1 MFENSLISADQHF
14 AVAAALFAIAFFGF
28 WAEKQKWGALVTGA
42 VWSILGAIVA
52 ANLGII
58 PKDAPFYGF
67 VFSYL
72 VPALIPLFLVN
83 ANIKRIIVESGR
95 VGIAFLL
102 ACVGTAIG
110 AITAVNLVD
119 LGAKEGDLAGIFAAT
134 YTGGSVNY
142 AAVIQAT
149 GFDDANI
156 ISAATAVDNLMSAV
170 FLAGLALL
178 PASKWL
184 MSQYAQQ
191 DHRKDHNTATSNA
204 DSAETSNTK
213 NEVTG
218 FSIAASLTF
227 ALGVVAIAD
236 AIVAGLTT
244 VTGMEVS
251 RLRYVFITLL
261 AILPAT
267 FAPKQT
273 AKLHGAETLGIVFA
287 FVFFAAICAGADIA
301 KLVNYAPILLVFV
314 VIVLVIHGI
323 VVLGLG
329 SLISKIAVKFSKN
342 PAKNLFALSLP
353 ELITASNAAILGAT
367 TAPALAMARGWPGLA
382 TPGVLAG
389 VAGYIVGTPIGLT
402 IASMLAG

>member
-1 MFENSLISADQHF
+1 MFENSLIAADQHF
-14 AVAAALFAIAFFGF
+14 AVAAALFAIAWFGF
-28 WAEKQKWGALVTGA
+28 WAEKQPWGALITGA
-42 VWSILGAIVA
+42 VWSILGAILA

-67 VFSYL
+67 VFSYF

-83 ANIKRIIVESGR
+83 ANIKRLIVESGR
-95 VGIAFLL
+95 VGVAFIL
-102 ACVGTAIG
+102 ACIGTTIG
-110 AITAVNLVD
+110 AITAVNLLD
-119 LGAKEGDLAGIFAAT
+119 LGAKEGDLAGIFTAT

-191 DHRKDHNTATSNA
+191 DHQIASSQA
-204 DSAETSNTK
+204 DSPANTK
-213 NEVTG
+213 PNKAVTG
-218 FSIAASLTF
+218 LSIAASLTF
-227 ALGVVAIAD
+227 ALGVVALAD
-236 AIVAGLTT
+236 IIVAGLTSL
-244 VTGMEVS
+244 TGMEIG
-251 RLRYVFITLL
+251 RLRYIFITLL

-267 FAPKQT
+267 LAPNQT
-273 AKLHGAETLGIVFA
+273 AKMHGAETLGLVLA
-287 FVFFAAICAGADIA
+287 LVFFAAICAGADIA
-301 KLVNYAPILLVFV
+301 KLANHAPILLAFV
-314 VIVLVIHGI
+314 LIILLIHGI
-323 VVLGLG
+323 VVLGIG
-329 SLISKIAVKFSKN
+329 SVIAKAALKLSKQPSKN
-342 PAKNLFALSLP
+342 IFALSLP

-367 TAPALAMARGWPGLA
+367 TAPALAMARGWPALA

-389 VAGYIVGTPIGLT
+389 VAGYIVGTPLGLAM
-402 IASMLAG
+402 ASLLAS